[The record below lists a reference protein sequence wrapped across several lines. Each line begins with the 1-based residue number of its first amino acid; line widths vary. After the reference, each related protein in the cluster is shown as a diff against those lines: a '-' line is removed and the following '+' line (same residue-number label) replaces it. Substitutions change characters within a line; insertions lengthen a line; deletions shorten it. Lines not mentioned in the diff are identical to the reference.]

1 MKGFRVTVTALI
13 VAIVFHFVPFISFA
27 EDARGPAGLP
37 PYVKSPSDRPPPAG
51 IEPEIVPRNQTVD
64 GILGKISQEDS
75 VIVIGGK
82 VDMGGKDYFSVYPIF
97 RGGSLIGALRA
108 CKKKYMMRPQ
118 FKAAEAEGYMMFV
131 VIKDTA
137 TDTDCWNQFR
147 YLDTVDLSCDRIMV
161 KTTENA
167 EPVAWY
173 NPDSTYANSY
183 DLRTFPLG
191 PVISK
196 EQGVGKIPGR

>member
-1 MKGFRVTVTALI
+1 MKGPRVTVTTLI
-13 VAIVFHFVPFISFA
+13 VAMAFHFVPLSSFA

-51 IEPEIVPRNQTVD
+51 IEPEIVPQNLTAD
-64 GILGKISQEDS
+64 GILAKIPKEDS
-75 VIVIGGK
+75 VIIIGGK
-82 VDMGGKDYFSVYPIF
+82 VNMGGKEYYSVYPKF
-97 RGGSLIGALRA
+97 RGGSLYGALRA

-118 FKAAEAEGYMMFV
+118 FKAAESEGYNMFV
-131 VIKDTA
+131 IVKDTA
-137 TDTDCWNQFR
+137 TDPDCWNQFR
-147 YLDTVDLSCDRIMV
+147 YLETVDLSCDRLMV

-167 EPVAWY
+167 EPAAWD

-183 DLRTFPLG
+183 DLRTFPIG

-196 EQGVGKIPGR
+196 EQGGGG